1 MVFHAVGNPGV
12 TPGVPAGCESGYEA
26 SMASIVRLIT
36 ALATALVLAA
46 CSTAGPG
53 PGPANGTLDPLR
65 DDVGQLLV
73 VFDLP
78 RGIGPATG
86 SLFTFDAANGGPAE
100 HLRLTPLQADVD
112 GLPAGLP
119 PPGVDRAYYLF
130 AFSETDKLAIRNAQL
145 TAQAR
150 GASAQNVTLGM
161 IPKLCAAGPVDPSL
175 VTVSVY
181 AVLPGRSPLPFLNRM
196 TLAQLLQ
203 QPGSTQMG
211 PCT

>member
-1 MVFHAVGNPGV
+1 
-12 TPGVPAGCESGYEA
+12 
-26 SMASIVRLIT
+26 MATILRLISALVT
-36 ALATALVLAA
+36 AVVLAA

-53 PGPANGTLDPLR
+53 PGPASGSLDPLR
-65 DDVGQLLV
+65 DDVGQLLIA
-73 VFDLP
+73 FDLP
-78 RGIGPATG
+78 RGLGPAKG
-86 SLFTFDAANGGPAE
+86 SLFTFDVANGGPTE

-112 GLPAGLP
+112 GIPTNLP

-150 GASAQNVTLGM
+150 GATSQNVTVGFV
-161 IPKLCAAGPVDPSL
+161 PKLCTAGQVDPNL

-181 AVLPGRSPLPFLNRM
+181 AVLPGRSPLPFLNRIV
-196 TLAQLLQ
+196 LAQLLQ

-211 PCT
+211 PCQ

>member
-1 MVFHAVGNPGV
+1 
-12 TPGVPAGCESGYEA
+12 
-26 SMASIVRLIT
+26 MATIVRLLA
-36 ALATALVLAA
+36 ALATAAVLAA

-53 PGPANGTLDPLR
+53 PGPAGATLDPLR
-65 DDVGQLLV
+65 DDVGQLLIA
-73 VFDLP
+73 FDLP
-78 RGIGPATG
+78 RGLGPAKG
-86 SLFTFDAANGGPAE
+86 SLFTFDVANGGPAE

-112 GLPAGLP
+112 GLPANLP

-150 GASAQNVTLGM
+150 GATSQNVTIGM
-161 IPKLCAAGPVDPSL
+161 IPKLCTAGPVDPNY

-181 AVLPGRSPLPFLNRM
+181 AALPGRSALPFLNRIV
-196 TLAQLLQ
+196 LAQLLQ

-211 PCT
+211 PCA